1 MKGDS
6 VSEVIICEKAKQLF
20 EELGAKAS
28 IISTGHVKE
37 FFFGTKWWFTRFRK
51 RTGLHSVV
59 RHGEADSGY
68 REAAEQHREKFMK
81 IFEE

>member
-37 FFFGTKWWFTRFRK
+37 FFLAPSG
-51 RTGLHSVV
+51 GLPDLGKGLVYTV
-59 RHGEADSGY
+59 L
-68 REAAEQHREKFMK
+68 
-81 IFEE
+81 